1 MPTVLIMGASR
12 GLGLEFAEQYAD
24 AGWRVIGTHRDTAGK
39 NALMGIQGVETHT
52 LDVTDHEAI
61 EDLARS
67 LKNDAIDLLLN
78 VAGIYG
84 PRPALLG
91 RIDYD
96 AWNEVFQVNTMS
108 PLKICA
114 SFIDHVA
121 RSELKQ
127 IVAVSSIMGSMDR
140 NDVGG
145 AYIYRSSKA
154 ALNAVMKSLAV
165 DIQSRGI
172 TVVVLHPGWVR
183 TDMGGP
189 GADIDPADS
198 VTGMRHVIE
207 GLKHTDN
214 GRFFNYDGSSLP
226 W

>member
-1 MPTVLIMGASR
+1 MPTALIMGASR
-12 GLGLEFAEQYAD
+12 GLGVEFARQYAD
-24 AGWRVIGTHRDTAGK
+24 EGWRIIGTYRDASGK
-39 NALMGIQGVETHT
+39 KALKEVPGVETRQ
-52 LDVTDHEAI
+52 LDVTDHAAI

-67 LKNDAIDLLLN
+67 LKNDPIDLLLN

-91 RIDYD
+91 GIDYD
-96 AWNEVFQVNTMS
+96 AWEEVFRVNTMA

-114 SFIDHVA
+114 SFVDHVA
-121 RSELKQ
+121 RSERKQ
-127 IVAVSSIMGSMDR
+127 IVTVSSIMGSMGS

-154 ALNAVMKSLAV
+154 AVNAVMKSLAV
-165 DIQSRGI
+165 DVEPRGV

-198 VTGMRHVIE
+198 VTGMRQVIG
-207 GLKHTDN
+207 GLSPADN
-214 GRFFNYDGSSLP
+214 GRFFNYDGSPLP